1 MKISK
6 VEHLENT
13 EPIESD
19 LENENIQLDIDKPV
33 VEKKKRVYKKKVFE
47 PTTEISSDIEIQN
60 PPEPKPKRTMSEAQL
75 WNWSKCIQARE
86 ANRLK
91 RKEDKQQQEE
101 QKKADLENK
110 IIIKAKRI
118 KKAQSKVLGNLDEL
132 NEDVVEIPKVA
143 KKQKIKKVV
152 IYKSESEN
160 ESDYEE
166 EKVVQKPKVAKKQ
179 IPAEPVQQQLKHT
192 IVRAIQF
199 VWKTPSLT

>member
-33 VEKKKRVYKKKVFE
+33 VEKKKRVYKKKVVE

-60 PPEPKPKRTMSEAQL
+60 PHEPKPKRTMSEAQL
-75 WNWSKCIQARE
+75 VNWSKCIQARE

-91 RKEDKQQQEE
+91 RKEEKEE
-101 QKKADLENK
+101 QEKQRKADLENK
-110 IIIKAKRI
+110 IIVKAKRI

-132 NEDVVEIPKVA
+132 NEDVEIPKVA

-179 IPAEPVQQQLKHT
+179 IPVEPVQQQLKPN

-199 VWKTPSLT
+199 V

>member
-1 MKISK
+1 
-6 VEHLENT
+6 
-13 EPIESD
+13 
-19 LENENIQLDIDKPV
+19 
-33 VEKKKRVYKKKVFE
+33 
-47 PTTEISSDIEIQN
+47 
-60 PPEPKPKRTMSEAQL
+60 
-75 WNWSKCIQARE
+75 
-86 ANRLK
+86 LK

-199 VWKTPSLT
+199 V

>member
-75 WNWSKCIQARE
+75 
-86 ANRLK
+86 
-91 RKEDKQQQEE
+91 
-101 QKKADLENK
+101 
-110 IIIKAKRI
+110 
-118 KKAQSKVLGNLDEL
+118 
-132 NEDVVEIPKVA
+132 
-143 KKQKIKKVV
+143 
-152 IYKSESEN
+152 
-160 ESDYEE
+160 
-166 EKVVQKPKVAKKQ
+166 
-179 IPAEPVQQQLKHT
+179 
-192 IVRAIQF
+192 
-199 VWKTPSLT
+199 

>member
-13 EPIESD
+13 EPTESN

-33 VEKKKRVYKKKVFE
+33 VEKKKRVYKKKVVE

-60 PPEPKPKRTMSEAQL
+60 HPEPKPKRTMSEAQL
-75 WNWSKCIQARE
+75 LNWSKCIQARE

-91 RKEDKQQQEE
+91 RKEEKEE
-101 QKKADLENK
+101 QEKQRKADLENK
-110 IIIKAKRI
+110 IIIKASRI

-132 NEDVVEIPKVA
+132 NEDVEIPKVA

-166 EKVVQKPKVAKKQ
+166 EKVIQKPKVAKKQ
-179 IPAEPVQQQLKHT
+179 IPVEPVLLKKELTEKQKHPAT
-192 IVRAIQF
+192 RGVR
-199 VWKTPSLT
+199 KRKK